1 MVRDREA
8 WHAAVHGVAKRWQ
21 DWATEEQ
28 HASLDLRFTL
38 TPWTFNT
45 FHLSGSQVLYLSTVL
60 MYPLELMSSSLP
72 ESFPAFWSSISTFCS
87 SILRMPF
94 SLLPCSFTPSFLCFY
109 SNYNLGILRHESEW
123 KCCSVVSDS
132 LWLHRLYIP
141 CNSRGRIL
149 EWVAGPFS
157 RGSPQPRDR
166 TQVSHITGGFFTVW
180 AMREGHLEASSMS
193 YL

>member
-28 HASLDLRFTL
+28 HASLDLRFTF
-38 TPWTFNT
+38 TPYFQHFSFVWK
-45 FHLSGSQVLYLSTVL
+45 
-60 MYPLELMSSSLP
+60 SSSL
-72 ESFPAFWSSISTFCS
+72 SFYCS
-87 SILRMPF
+87 NVSFRTHVLLTSWI
-94 SLLPCSFTPSFLCFY
+94 LPCFPEVPFPHSVAAYYVCLSPFFHVLLLHLSYAFTPTTIWASWGMKV
-109 SNYNLGILRHESEW
+109 NES
-123 KCCSVVSDS
+123 CSVVSDS
-132 LWLHRLYIP
+132 LWLHGLYIP